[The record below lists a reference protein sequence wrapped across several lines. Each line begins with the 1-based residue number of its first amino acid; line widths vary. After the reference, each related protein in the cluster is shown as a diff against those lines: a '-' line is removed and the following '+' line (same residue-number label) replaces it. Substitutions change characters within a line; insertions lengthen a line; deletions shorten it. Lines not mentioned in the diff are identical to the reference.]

1 MSDLA
6 LLAHCRRLFVRD
18 LEVKVNIG
26 VHDFERAGAQRML
39 IDLDIYVPLELST
52 PTHDRIDEVLDY
64 DFMRRGVLERIGQGH
79 IELQETLCDDLLA
92 YLLARPEVRAA
103 RVRTAKLDVYPECR
117 EVGCERFSVKE
128 SP

>member
-1 MSDLA
+1 MNELA
-6 LLAHCRRLFVRD
+6 LLADCRRLFVRD
-18 LEVKVNIG
+18 MEVMVDIG
-26 VHDFERAGAQRML
+26 VHDFEREGAQRMV
-39 IDLDIYVPLELST
+39 INLDIYVPLVIST
-52 PTHDRIDEVLDY
+52 PQSDRLNEVLDY

-128 SP
+128 GS